1 MLFEDQKESAVQ
13 EISNS
18 FLFADTTQSNFDDTS
33 VFNEELPFEPFN
45 NISQNNTF
53 DPNELNNFIDIDNTQ
68 IQRQEA
74 NAFDENFFESLDNF
88 LADEYNETW
97 ANNNMINSDFQQAS
111 DPIENLL
118 NNPTNEVKTFADLSQ
133 VQYDL
138 FSDTNGKLVD
148 SKLLNK
154 LIYF

>member
-1 MLFEDQKESAVQ
+1 MFEEQKESAIP

-18 FLFADTTQSNFDDTS
+18 FLFADTTQNNFDETS
-33 VFNEELPFEPFN
+33 VFNLELSFEPFN
-45 NISQNNTF
+45 NISHGNTF
-53 DPNELNNFIDIDNTQ
+53 EPNELNNFIDIENTQ
-68 IQRQEA
+68 VHRQET

-97 ANNNMINSDFQQAS
+97 TNNNTINSDFQQTC

-148 SKLLNK
+148 LKFSKS
-154 LIYF
+154 IYF